1 MFGETFDLS
10 RNGMLM
16 LQNDEHHLQVF
27 DAKTMESIDE
37 YGFESPIAIA
47 RFVGD
52 GSRLIVLTRDQTA
65 YVMKPQPHNSDM
77 IQAAK

>member
-1 MFGETFDLS
+1 
-10 RNGMLM
+10 M
-16 LQNDEHHLQVF
+16 LQTDEHHLQVF

-52 GSRLIVLTRDQTA
+52 GSRLMVLTRDQTA
-65 YVMKPQPHNSDM
+65 YVMKPQPHNGDM
-77 IQAAK
+77 VQSAAK